1 MLGAPA
7 RSSRDLDGRGDVAGV
22 TVVIDTF
29 HHAVYA
35 AFTGLAFAALQE
47 SSS

>member
-1 MLGAPA
+1 
-7 RSSRDLDGRGDVAGV
+7 
-22 TVVIDTF
+22 VVIDIF